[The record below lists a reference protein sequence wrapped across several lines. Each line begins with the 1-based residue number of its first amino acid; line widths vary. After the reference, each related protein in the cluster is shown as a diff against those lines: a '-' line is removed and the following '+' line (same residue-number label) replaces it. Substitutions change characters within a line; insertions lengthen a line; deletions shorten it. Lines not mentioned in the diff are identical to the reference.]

1 MHINQYLNVW
11 SVDVWFFLF
20 CFVLISKG
28 ENFFFFAHE
37 ALTLIKSTE
46 EEMKHFGGDKKS
58 GYISLPFMH

>member
-1 MHINQYLNVW
+1 MCEVLMYV
-11 SVDVWFFLF
+11 FF
-20 CFVLISKG
+20 CFVFFKSVKG
-28 ENFFFFAHE
+28 KTFFFFAHE